1 MRGKEI
7 EEYYFFFNEPLNGV
21 IKSQVIDRIKDQKEN
36 GKATS
41 ILAILHPRYYLNNR
55 KRILHDIPDAIVLPS
70 IGKLKY
76 WKANR
81 LWFLLLKH
89 KLKDKKIICRGP
101 IATNLALTLDKLTHI
116 TYDGRG
122 AVVAEQAEYGVYDG
136 SGIEAELFELEKNA
150 VLRSHKQLAVSSK
163 LVEYWR
169 ETFNY
174 NQQDYSLTP
183 CVVTPSQKSANEE
196 LPSELDAFFKL
207 NYKRVKIVFSGGN
220 GKWQQIEETCDLVQN
235 LIKTNDACG
244 LFLCPPHPSIEALR
258 NGFPDLVFQ
267 TTLPPSSVHSALL
280 QCDYGIILRENNI
293 TNRVASPIKIAEYL
307 YAGLKVI
314 LSPNIGDYSEQLTAN
329 GYGILPDQ
337 IKATSLQQLTEK
349 ERIDIRLFSRIHKT
363 RESAR

>member
-21 IKSQVIDRIKDQKEN
+21 IKSQVIDRIKDQKEK
-36 GKATS
+36 GKPTS

-55 KRILHDIPDAIVLPS
+55 KRILLDIPDAIVLPS
-70 IGKLKY
+70 LGKLKH

-136 SGIEAELFELEKNA
+136 SGIENKLFELEKNA

-258 NGFPDLVFQ
+258 NAFPALVFQ

-280 QCDYGIILRENNI
+280 QCDYGVILRANNI

-307 YAGLKVI
+307 HAGLKVI
-314 LSPNIGDYSEQLTAN
+314 LSPNIGDYSDLLIQS
-329 GYGILPDQ
+329 GYGIIVKNPYEVQ
-337 IKATSLQQLTEK
+337 ISKISAK
-349 ERIDIRLFSRIHKT
+349 ERLNVQDFAIKYLT
-363 RESAR
+363 Y

>member
-7 EEYYFFFNEPLNGV
+7 EEYYCFFNEPLNGV

-36 GKATS
+36 GKSTS

-70 IGKLKY
+70 LGKLKH

-89 KLKDKKIICRGP
+89 KLNGKKIICRGP
-101 IATNLALTLDKLTHI
+101 IATNLALTLNKSTYI

-122 AVVAEQAEYGVYDG
+122 AVVAEQAEYGVYNG
-136 SGIEAELFELEKNA
+136 SGIENKLFELEKNA

-183 CVVTPSQKSANEE
+183 CVVTPSQKSADEE
-196 LPSELDAFFKL
+196 LPSDLKEFFKL
-207 NYKRVKIVFSGGN
+207 NNKRIKIVFSGGN
-220 GKWQQIEETCDLVQN
+220 GKWQQIEETCELIQN
-235 LIKTNDACG
+235 LIETNDACG
-244 LFLCPPHPSIEALR
+244 LFLCPPHPSIEALI
-258 NGFPDLVFQ
+258 NCFPDFVFQ

-280 QCDYGIILRENNI
+280 QCDYGIILRANNI

-307 YAGLKVI
+307 HAGLKVI
-314 LSPNIGDYSEQLTAN
+314 LSPNIGDYSDLLIQS
-329 GYGILPDQ
+329 GYGIIVKNPYEVQ
-337 IKATSLQQLTEK
+337 ISKISAK
-349 ERIDIRLFSRIHKT
+349 ERLNVQDFATKYLSY
-363 RESAR
+363 

>member
-136 SGIEAELFELEKNA
+136 SGIEEELFELEKNA

-220 GKWQQIEETCDLVQN
+220 GKWQQIEETCELLQN
-235 LIKTNDACG
+235 LIETNDACG
-244 LFLCPPHPSIEALR
+244 LFLCPPHPSIEALK
-258 NGFPDLVFQ
+258 NCFPDFVFQ

-307 YAGLKVI
+307 HAGLKVI

-329 GYGILPDQ
+329 GYGI
-337 IKATSLQQLTEK
+337 IKKNQNTFHLKPVSISEK
-349 ERIDIRLFSRIHKT
+349 KT
-363 RESAR
+363 IKNFAIAPKP

>member
-21 IKSQVIDRIKDQKEN
+21 IKSQVIDRIKDQKEK
-36 GKATS
+36 GKPTS
-41 ILAILHPRYYLNNR
+41 ILAILNPRYYLNNR
-55 KRILHDIPDAIVLPS
+55 KRILLDIPDAIVLPS
-70 IGKLKY
+70 LGKLKH

-122 AVVAEQAEYGVYDG
+122 AVVAEQAEYGVYNG
-136 SGIEAELFELEKNA
+136 SGIEEELFELEKNA

-220 GKWQQIEETCDLVQN
+220 GKWQQIEATCELIQN
-235 LIKTNDACG
+235 LIETNDACG
-244 LFLCPPHPSIEALR
+244 LFLCPPHPSIEALK
-258 NGFPDLVFQ
+258 NCFPDFVFQ

-307 YAGLKVI
+307 HAGLKVI
-314 LSPNIGDYSEQLTAN
+314 LSPNIGDYSDLLIQS
-329 GYGILPDQ
+329 GYGIIVKNPYEVQ
-337 IKATSLQQLTEK
+337 ISKISAK
-349 ERIDIRLFSRIHKT
+349 ERLNVQDFAIKYLT
-363 RESAR
+363 Y

>member
-7 EEYYFFFNEPLNGV
+7 EEYYCFFNEPLNGV

-36 GKATS
+36 GKSTS

-70 IGKLKY
+70 LGKLKH

-89 KLKDKKIICRGP
+89 KLNGKKIICRGP
-101 IATNLALTLDKLTHI
+101 IATNLALTLNKSTYI

-122 AVVAEQAEYGVYDG
+122 AVVAEQAEYGVYNG
-136 SGIEAELFELEKNA
+136 SGIENKLFELEKNA

-244 LFLCPPHPSIEALR
+244 LFLCPPHPSIEALK
-258 NGFPDLVFQ
+258 NCFPDFVFQ

-280 QCDYGIILRENNI
+280 QCDYGIILRANNI

-307 YAGLKVI
+307 HAGLKVI
-314 LSPNIGDYSEQLTAN
+314 LSPNIGDYSDLLIQS
-329 GYGILPDQ
+329 GYGIIVKNPYEVQ
-337 IKATSLQQLTEK
+337 ISKISAK
-349 ERIDIRLFSRIHKT
+349 ERLNVQDFAIKYLT
-363 RESAR
+363 Y

>member
-21 IKSQVIDRIKDQKEN
+21 IKSQVIDRIKDQKEK
-36 GKATS
+36 GKPTS

-55 KRILHDIPDAIVLPS
+55 KRILLDIPDAIVLPS
-70 IGKLKY
+70 LGKLKH

-136 SGIEAELFELEKNA
+136 SGIEEELFELEKNA

-183 CVVTPSQKSANEE
+183 CVVTPSQKSADEE
-196 LPSELDAFFKL
+196 LPSDLKEFFKL
-207 NYKRVKIVFSGGN
+207 NNKRIKLVFSGGN
-220 GKWQQIEETCDLVQN
+220 GKWQQIEETCELIQN
-235 LIKTNDACG
+235 LIETNDACG
-244 LFLCPPHPSIEALR
+244 LFLCPPHPSIEALK
-258 NGFPDLVFQ
+258 NCFPDFVFQ

-307 YAGLKVI
+307 HAGLKVI
-314 LSPNIGDYSEQLTAN
+314 LSPNIGDYSDLLIQS
-329 GYGILPDQ
+329 GYGIIVKNPYEVQ
-337 IKATSLQQLTEK
+337 ISKISAK
-349 ERIDIRLFSRIHKT
+349 ERLNVQDFAIKYLT
-363 RESAR
+363 Y

>member
-136 SGIEAELFELEKNA
+136 SGIENKLFELEKNA

-244 LFLCPPHPSIEALR
+244 LFLCPPHPSIEALK
-258 NGFPDLVFQ
+258 NCFPDFVFQ

-280 QCDYGIILRENNI
+280 QCDYGIILRANNI

-307 YAGLKVI
+307 HAGLKVI
-314 LSPNIGDYSEQLTAN
+314 LSPNIGDYSDLLIQS
-329 GYGILPDQ
+329 GYGIIVKNPYEVQ
-337 IKATSLQQLTEK
+337 ISKISAK
-349 ERIDIRLFSRIHKT
+349 ERLNVQDFAIKYLT
-363 RESAR
+363 Y

>member
-7 EEYYFFFNEPLNGV
+7 KEYYFFFNEPLNGV

-36 GKATS
+36 GKSAS

-70 IGKLKY
+70 LGKLKH
-76 WKANR
+76 WKANG

-89 KLKDKKIICRGP
+89 KLNGKKIICRGP
-101 IATNLALTLDKLTHI
+101 IATNLALTLNKSTYI

-122 AVVAEQAEYGVYDG
+122 AVVAEQAEYGVYNG
-136 SGIEAELFELEKNA
+136 SGIENKLFELEKNA

-244 LFLCPPHPSIEALR
+244 LFLCPPHPSIEALK
-258 NGFPDLVFQ
+258 NCFPDLVFQ

-307 YAGLKVI
+307 HAGLKVI
-314 LSPNIGDYSEQLTAN
+314 LSPNIGDYSDLLIQS
-329 GYGILPDQ
+329 GYGIIVKNPYEVQ
-337 IKATSLQQLTEK
+337 ISKISAK
-349 ERIDIRLFSRIHKT
+349 ERLNVQDFAIKYLT
-363 RESAR
+363 Y

>member
-1 MRGKEI
+1 M
-7 EEYYFFFNEPLNGV
+7 Y
-21 IKSQVIDRIKDQKEN
+21 QKEN
-36 GKATS
+36 GKSTS

-55 KRILHDIPDAIVLPS
+55 KRILLDIPDAIVLPS
-70 IGKLKY
+70 LGKLKH

-136 SGIEAELFELEKNA
+136 SGIEEELFELEKNA
-150 VLRSHKQLAVSSK
+150 IYRSHKQLAVSSK

-169 ETFNY
+169 ETFNN

-183 CVVTPSQKSANEE
+183 CVVTPSQKSANEA

-244 LFLCPPHPSIEALR
+244 LFLCPPHPSIEALK
-258 NGFPDLVFQ
+258 NCFPDLVFQ

-307 YAGLKVI
+307 HAGLKVI
-314 LSPNIGDYSEQLTAN
+314 LSPNIGDYSDLLIQS
-329 GYGILPDQ
+329 GYGIIVKNPYEVQ
-337 IKATSLQQLTEK
+337 ISKISAK
-349 ERIDIRLFSRIHKT
+349 ERLNVQDFAIKYLT
-363 RESAR
+363 Y